1 MTSNYDFPNLNMYLS
16 DDEIKQLD
24 LLKTKANYLQKDIR
38 EDNDPLTMSISRLV
52 AVWAIKILEIFKDLV
67 NMFSNFNSRYSTYF
81 DDIDDSKQWFS
92 GFNLILKDLI
102 KILTEKDRAIYFGFT
117 LIILSF
123 LMYIIAI
130 SS

>member
-24 LLKTKANYLQKDIR
+24 LLKTKSNSLQKDIR
-38 EDNDPLTMSISRLV
+38 EDNDPLTMSISRLI
-52 AVWAIKILEIFKDLV
+52 AVWAVKILEIFKDLV
-67 NMFSNFNSRYSTYF
+67 NMFSNFGNRYSNYF

-117 LIILSF
+117 LIVLSF